1 MHCIHF
7 SQRVCQQCVN
17 YLQVNHNGFKVKYE
31 MSRILINI
39 NHSRFQQDIN
49 IDVYGKNTEFITTP
63 TISLLRLLL
72 T

>member
-1 MHCIHF
+1 
-7 SQRVCQQCVN
+7 
-17 YLQVNHNGFKVKYE
+17 
-31 MSRILINI
+31 MSHILINI